1 MGAMRTVR
9 LALVLDVSE
18 ETTEHEAARMVERA
32 IKQQFGLRHSP
43 VAFPTSGREHL
54 DVYAFHRKFQVPMA
68 SEPSLLDPVAFD
80 YRRKFIQEELN
91 EVVEAHAQGDVR
103 AVAREL
109 MDVSWMAI
117 GTALMMGVPWT
128 MCWQELVRANMERTR
143 ASDAGDPRSKR
154 HNSMDVVKPEGWREP
169 NLTPFIGKGPWPTFQ
184 TQSVSIDYA
193 EAELKAVAQLSEQ
206 EQAQL
211 IANEPR
217 VCRGKNCTSTDGT
230 NHSPECIAEHERIT
244 GSERWHNGDEPQ
256 GQTASERWHKGE

>member
-1 MGAMRTVR
+1 MNAMKTVR
-9 LALVLDVSE
+9 LALVLDVSMD
-18 ETTEHEAARMVERA
+18 TTEHEAAQMVERA

-43 VAFPTSGREHL
+43 VVFAPSCHEHL

-68 SEPSLLDPVAFD
+68 TEPSLLDLVAFE

-91 EVVEAHAQGDVR
+91 EVVEAHAQGDVC

-117 GTALMMGVPWT
+117 GTALMMGVPWP
-128 MCWQELVRANMERTR
+128 MCWRELVRANMERTR

-169 NLTPFIGKGPWPTFQ
+169 SLAPFIGKGPWPTFE

-193 EAELKAVAQLSEQ
+193 EAELKVVAQLSKK

-211 IANEPR
+211 VANKPKA
-217 VCRGKNCTSTDGT
+217 CKGINCTSTDGT
-230 NHSPECIAEHERIT
+230 NHSPECIAQHARIT
-244 GSERWHNGDEPQ
+244 GACKED
-256 GQTASERWHKGE
+256 